1 MVSFKR
7 NDYEFI
13 LDFGQLKDK
22 LISFHKRTWKNALI
36 LDWIPSEKAKTLP
49 LLEFYVESK
58 WKEKRKALQNY
69 EKELTSINDIFKV
82 IGPHDQPRPVQIFI
96 EGEQNFP

>member
-36 LDWIPSEKAKTLP
+36 LDWIPSERPKHYRFLSSTL
-49 LLEFYVESK
+49 SQSG
-58 WKEKRKALQNY
+58 KRSGKLY
-69 EKELTSINDIFKV
+69 RITKSS
-82 IGPHDQPRPVQIFI
+82 
-96 EGEQNFP
+96 